1 MLSAADN
8 LVRMINAV
16 FLIISIGLIS
26 GLIGTQTKHSS
37 RVNFCMFAA
46 VYGLVTDS
54 LYGFLANFWTSLTY
68 PAILLVLDFLNFIF
82 TFVAATALAVG
93 IRCHSCKNKTY
104 LEQNK
109 IIQGSSS
116 RCHQSQA
123 AVAFFY
129 FSCFLFLI
137 KVTVATMG
145 MMQNG
150 GFGSN
155 TGFSRRRARRQ
166 MGIPTIS
173 QV

>member
-1 MLSAADN
+1 MLSAAEN
-8 LVRMINAV
+8 LIRITNAV

-26 GLIGTQTKHSS
+26 GLLGSQKKNSS
-37 RVNFCMFAA
+37 RVNFCMFTAA
-46 VYGLVTDS
+46 YGLLTDS
-54 LYGFLANFWTSLTY
+54 FYGFLANFWSSLIH
-68 PAILLVLDFLNFIF
+68 PVILLVLDFLNFVF

-104 LEQNK
+104 LEDNK
-109 IIQGSSS
+109 ITQGSSS

-129 FSCFLFLI
+129 FSCFLFLVKLI
-137 KVTVATMG
+137 VSVVG
-145 MMQNG
+145 MLQND

-155 TGFSRRRARRQ
+155 AGVGRRRARRQ
-166 MGIPTIS
+166 MGVPTIS

>member
-82 TFVAATALAVG
+82 TFVAATALAV
-93 IRCHSCKNKTY
+93 
-104 LEQNK
+104 
-109 IIQGSSS
+109 
-116 RCHQSQA
+116 
-123 AVAFFY
+123 
-129 FSCFLFLI
+129 
-137 KVTVATMG
+137 VTVATMG

>member
-8 LVRMINAV
+8 LIRIVSAV
-16 FLIISIGLIS
+16 FLIISIGLIG
-26 GLIGTQTKHSS
+26 GLMDTQTNGSS

-46 VYGLVTDS
+46 AYGLITDS
-54 LYGFLANFWTSLTY
+54 FYGFLANFWSSLTY
-68 PAILLVLDFLNFIF
+68 PAILLVLDFLNFLF
-82 TFVAATALAVG
+82 TFAAATALAVG

-104 LEQNK
+104 LEQNN
-109 IIQGSSS
+109 ITQGSSS

-137 KVTVATMG
+137 KVTVSVAG

-150 GFGSN
+150 GFGFN
-155 TGFSRRRARRQ
+155 TGYGRRRARRQ
-166 MGIPTIS
+166 MGVPTIS